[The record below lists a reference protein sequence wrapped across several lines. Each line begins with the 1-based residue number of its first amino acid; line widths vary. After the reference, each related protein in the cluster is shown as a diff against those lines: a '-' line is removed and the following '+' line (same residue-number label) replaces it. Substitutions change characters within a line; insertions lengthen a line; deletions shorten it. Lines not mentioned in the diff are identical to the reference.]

1 MKKRILPILL
11 VLVMLLSLLPA
22 QVFAASYTFDPNA
35 TIFTQNFTD
44 DKPNNLGDYFTVT
57 STPLSTADK
66 TTTWNTGNNG
76 TSVNVFNQN
85 GNLKYD
91 GTHAVLTFTFKKNC
105 TFWFKFLFSIRS
117 AAPNSYAELLL
128 NGQSLA
134 KGTSDNALTSPF
146 SVDVKTGDVFK
157 IDFYSED
164 DFGTPCQMTVK
175 NIRCTDLA
183 AQDVTVSFDGNQA
196 NTKGTVSGTM
206 AAQTVPAGTATALNK
221 NAFTN
226 VYSRKFSGKE
236 YGGDV
241 KFLGWNTAVDGSGD
255 SYADGADIT
264 VSADT
269 TLYAQ
274 WAGHKLTAHFDANYP
289 DAPEINDTTSE
300 VSAKYS
306 IPTAPTRTQD
316 GVSYSFRG
324 WWTLPKGGETITEK
338 DDVSGKYVVP
348 TTARVT
354 QEMVNNG
361 PVTFYAQWSKRL
373 NVTLDGN
380 GYGGNLG
387 GVNTWWTAT
396 MDTQL
401 KSVTDNLLRF
411 GGNSFPA
418 GKDFGGWYIK
428 NSNGTLGDKVYPLDE
443 PYDYTE
449 KIPGDSV
456 TFIINWVDK
465 AVQDVIV
472 TFDANGG
479 EGTMDAQTLTGG
491 KGTLTPNAFR
501 KAGFRFAGWALLPAG
516 EKVYNDGAAVELTA
530 DTTLYALW
538 EAVQSNLPVHFDGN
552 GYQASIPDADI
563 DENGHT
569 VLPTLDEAKFP
580 SLQKYY
586 DWYILLADGTLGD
599 RVTASYDLSAYRNS
613 GVTLKAQWYRLSY
626 IIRYHARTVDSGVTG
641 SMEDQRAPFNQ
652 KIRLSRCTL
661 MREGYTFAGWSTSS
675 NIYGKAAYAD
685 GAELLREWDDGDW
698 DWGDEGSEDGEHFDL
713 YACWTKNM
721 SEEEKAA
728 REKLDAAKTLLEKN
742 YQPKYGTDKNLL
754 DMARARLT
762 AGGIEGVTVAMKAAV
777 STKDM
782 FTEAC
787 AGIDADGTLH
797 YKWNDNGTTSSTTLY
812 CRPTLT
818 LACGAYTDEAED
830 VTVVLGLDED
840 KALDALRT
848 QGRRISIPQE
858 LNDDTTLTSVPQY
871 MVKEGV
877 DESKVDYNSSDDL
890 HTWATVTWQSSD
902 ASVIGI
908 SDRPSK
914 LYGPYA
920 VNVSRPK
927 TDTSVTL
934 TATLTYSGR
943 DDLYVSF
950 TYPVKVKG
958 SQKAIDYQE
967 GLELWLAGGTQ
978 DPYGALYVPA
988 TGAKIDV
995 NNVTT
1000 DIHFPTTTDMRKVFA
1015 DNYGADFDGKY
1026 TPILITSSNESVVE
1040 SLEANAA
1047 RAWVYR
1053 PLPGQ
1058 KDAKVTLTVKIL
1070 SRPSGSGK
1078 DYANMQVLARKD
1090 IQITVPAI
1098 TQTEIDTAAAFMK
1111 KVCAE
1116 DVYWEGIRKA
1126 NTARNKVTGDLWPF
1140 MEIVPDGDGY
1150 KFLRTAAESQWL
1162 GVKVDDIDGWYN
1174 SEQYRCFRSSVP
1186 SVVAHEKLS
1195 VTKPEY
1201 NTYVKIDSVLTY
1213 VEYGKYYEKF
1223 GSDPAYAQFKQFYK
1237 QPVSTVVTVIGT
1249 TGIEDPSVQDI
1260 TVTVNVTGSPFAP
1273 AFADLTAATYTCKS
1287 NAYRTAWNALES
1299 ALTSNSYTCTGSG
1312 SYVTGV
1318 TDPAGCRLYAGDP
1331 AHGEWSGWM
1340 YTVNGK
1346 MPMLDATTYAALDQY
1361 LLQANDRIDFYYVNC
1376 PTESGDHDWT
1386 ENTAKRQEPT
1396 CTADGSAFYTCP
1408 TCGGTKTET
1417 LSATG
1422 HQYGEPAWT
1431 WSGYESA
1438 SATFTCAHD
1447 ASHTETVTAVITS
1460 AVTKEP
1466 TCAEDGL
1473 RTYTASVTFGE
1484 KGYTDTKTEAI
1495 KATGEHVWDDGV
1507 VTTEPTCTGKG
1518 VKTYTCVKCSATKT
1532 EELEALGHDYETKRT
1547 EPTCE
1552 ADGKEEEVCSR
1563 CKDVKSSK
1571 VLPATGHSY
1580 RWNPRTGRYVCENC
1594 GKILIRDGD
1603 VKPAIPAKPGKSDQA
1618 GKSFP
1623 FVDVSKND
1631 RYYDAVDYLYSKGI
1645 MNGTSS
1651 TKFSPN
1657 AELTRAM
1664 VVTILYRAQGEPA
1677 VHTSG
1682 SFKDVAAGRYY
1693 TEAVE
1698 WAAANNIVKGFTD
1711 GTFKPDKSVTREQLA
1726 AFLSRFA
1733 EYNGVELTEAD
1744 GQLSADAAVSAW
1756 ARKNVEW
1763 AAAEGILTSEQARN
1777 AVQNATRAEVAMA
1790 IYTYLTKD
1798 AK

>member
-1 MKKRILPILL
+1 MKKRILPIVL

-35 TIFTQNFTD
+35 TIFTQNYTTETPR
-44 DKPNNLGDYFTVT
+44 PNNLGDYFTVT
-57 STPLSTADK
+57 TTPLSTANK
-66 TTTWNTGNNG
+66 TAAWNTGNNG
-76 TSVNVFNQN
+76 TSVAVFNKN
-85 GNLKYD
+85 GSKLYED
-91 GTHAVLTFTFKKNC
+91 THAILTFTFKKNC
-105 TFWFKFLFSIRS
+105 NFWFKHLFSISNRS
-117 AAPNSYAELLL
+117 PYSYAELRL
-128 NGQSLA
+128 NGNAIA
-134 KGTSDNALTSPF
+134 KGTSSNKLASPYN
-146 SVDVKTGDVFK
+146 VDVKAGDIFE
-157 IDFYSED
+157 IDFYSEE
-164 DFGTPCQMTVK
+164 DFMTPCAMTLK
-175 NIRCTDLA
+175 NIRCTDPVSS
-183 AQDVTVSFDGNQA
+183 DVT
-196 NTKGTVSGTM
+196 
-206 AAQTVPAGTATALNK
+206 
-221 NAFTN
+221 
-226 VYSRKFSGKE
+226 
-236 YGGDV
+236 
-241 KFLGWNTAVDGSGD
+241 
-255 SYADGADIT
+255 
-264 VSADT
+264 
-269 TLYAQ
+269 
-274 WAGHKLTAHFDANYP
+274 
-289 DAPEINDTTSE
+289 
-300 VSAKYS
+300 
-306 IPTAPTRTQD
+306 
-316 GVSYSFRG
+316 
-324 WWTLPKGGETITEK
+324 
-338 DDVSGKYVVP
+338 
-348 TTARVT
+348 
-354 QEMVNNG
+354 
-361 PVTFYAQWSKRL
+361 
-373 NVTLDGN
+373 
-380 GYGGNLG
+380 
-387 GVNTWWTAT
+387 
-396 MDTQL
+396 
-401 KSVTDNLLRF
+401 
-411 GGNSFPA
+411 
-418 GKDFGGWYIK
+418 
-428 NSNGTLGDKVYPLDE
+428 
-443 PYDYTE
+443 
-449 KIPGDSV
+449 
-456 TFIINWVDK
+456 
-465 AVQDVIV
+465 V

-491 KGTLTPNAFR
+491 KGTLTPNAFT

-538 EAVQSNLPVHFDGN
+538 EAEQSNLPVHFDGN
-552 GYQASIPDADI
+552 GYQEAILDADI
-563 DENGHT
+563 DENGHA
-569 VLPTLDEAKFP
+569 VLPALNSAKFP
-580 SLQKYY
+580 SGKRYY
-586 DWYILLADGTLGD
+586 DWYIVLADGSLGD
-599 RVTASYDLSAYRNS
+599 RVTASYDLSAYRDS
-613 GVTLKAQWYRLSY
+613 GVTLKAQWYSLSY
-626 IIRYHARTVDSGVTG
+626 VIRYNANGADVTG
-641 SMEDQRAPFNQ
+641 SMEDQRAPFDET
-652 KIRLSRCTL
+652 IHLSACTL
-661 MREGYTFAGWSTSS
+661 SREGYTFAGWSTSAS
-675 NIYGKAAYAD
+675 GKAVYAD

-698 DWGDEGSEDGEHFDL
+698 DWGDEGSEDGEFFDL
-713 YACWTKNM
+713 YACWSKNM
-721 SEEEKAA
+721 SDEEKAA

-754 DMARARLT
+754 DMAQARLT
-762 AGGIEGVTVAMKAAV
+762 AGSIEGVTVAMKAAV

-782 FTEAC
+782 FTDAH

-818 LACGAYTDEAED
+818 LACGAYNDEAED
-830 VTVVLGLDED
+830 VTVALGLDEG
-840 KALDALRT
+840 KALEALRT
-848 QGRRISIPQE
+848 QGNRISIPQE
-858 LNDDTTLTSVPQY
+858 LNDDTTLTSVPHY

-877 DESKVDYNSSDDL
+877 DESSVDYNSSDDL
-890 HTWATVTWQSSD
+890 HLWAEVTWQSSN

-908 SDRPSK
+908 SNNNSK
-914 LYGPYA
+914 YFAPYT
-920 VNVSRPK
+920 VKVSRPK

-934 TATLTYSGR
+934 TAKLTYGDR
-943 DDLYVSF
+943 DDLTVYF
-950 TYPVKVKG
+950 TYTVTVKG
-958 SQKAIDYQE
+958 TQKAIDYQE

-988 TGAKIDV
+988 TGEKIDV

-1000 DIHFPTTTDMRKVFA
+1000 DIHFPTTSDMRKVFA

-1058 KDAKVTLTVKIL
+1058 EDAKVTLTVKIL

-1078 DYANMQVLARKD
+1078 DYDNMQVLASKE
-1090 IQITVPAI
+1090 IQITVPAMS
-1098 TQTEIDTAAAFMK
+1098 QTEIDAAAAFMK
-1111 KVCAE
+1111 KVCTE

-1126 NTARNKVTGDLWPF
+1126 NTARDNVTGDLWSF

-1150 KFLRTAAESQWL
+1150 KFLRASAESQWL

-1195 VTKPEY
+1195 VTKPQY
-1201 NTYVKIDSVLTY
+1201 NTHVKIDSVLTY

-1223 GSDPAYAQFKQFYK
+1223 SSDPAYAQFKQFYK

-1249 TGIEDPSVQDI
+1249 TGIEDPSVEDI
-1260 TVTVNVTGSPFAP
+1260 TITVNVTGSTFAP

-1287 NAYRTAWNALES
+1287 NAYQTAWDALES
-1299 ALTSNSYTCTGSG
+1299 VLTSNSYTYTGSG
-1312 SYVTGV
+1312 NYVTGV

-1346 MPMLDATTYAALDQY
+1346 MPMLDATTYATLDKY
-1361 LLQANDRIDFYYVNC
+1361 LLQANDRINFYYVNC

-1396 CTADGSAFYTCP
+1396 CTADGSAFYSCS
-1408 TCGGTKTET
+1408 TCGGTKTEK
-1417 LSATG
+1417 LPATG

-1431 WSGYESA
+1431 WIGYESA
-1438 SATFTCAHD
+1438 SATFTCAND
-1447 ASHTETVTAVITS
+1447 ASHEETVAAAVTS

-1466 TCAEDGL
+1466 TCTEDGL

-1484 KGYTDTKTEAI
+1484 KNYTDTKTEGI
-1495 KATGEHVWDDGV
+1495 KATGEHVWDNGV
-1507 VTTEPTCTGKG
+1507 VTTEPTCTAKG
-1518 VKTYTCVKCSATKT
+1518 VKTYTCTKCSATKT
-1532 EELEALGHDYETKRT
+1532 EELNALGHNYETKRT

-1552 ADGKEEEVCSR
+1552 KDGKEEEVCSR
-1563 CKDVKSSK
+1563 CGDVRFSR

-1580 RWNPRTGRYVCENC
+1580 RWDPRTRRTVCENC
-1594 GKILIRDGD
+1594 GKILDEGGNTRPI
-1603 VKPAIPAKPGKSDQA
+1603 IPANPGKTD
-1618 GKSFP
+1618 KNFP
-1623 FVDVSKND
+1623 FTDVSKND
-1631 RYYDAVDYLYSKGI
+1631 GCYDAVDYLYSKGI

-1657 AELTRAM
+1657 GELTRAM

-1682 SFKDVAAGRYY
+1682 SFKDVAAGCYY

-1733 EYNGVELTEAD
+1733 QYNDAKIIEAD
-1744 GQLSADAAVSAW
+1744 GQLSTDAVVSGW

-1763 AAAEGILTSEQARN
+1763 AVAESILTSVQARN

-1790 IYTYLTKD
+1790 IYTYLTKI

>member
-35 TIFTQNFTD
+35 TIFTQNYTTETPR
-44 DKPNNLGDYFTVT
+44 PNNLGDYFTVT

-76 TSVNVFNQN
+76 TSVAVFN
-85 GNLKYD
+85 KD
-91 GTHAVLTFTFKKNC
+91 GSKLYGDTHAILTFTFKKNC
-105 TFWFKFLFSIRS
+105 NFWFKHLFSIGNRS
-117 AAPNSYAELLL
+117 PYSYAELRL
-128 NGQSLA
+128 NGTAIA
-134 KGTSDNALTSPF
+134 KGTSSDKLASPYN
-146 SVDVKTGDVFK
+146 VDVKAGDIFE
-157 IDFYSED
+157 IDFYSEE
-164 DFGTPCQMTVK
+164 DFMTPCAMTLK
-175 NIRCTDLA
+175 NIRCTDPVSS
-183 AQDVTVSFDGNQA
+183 DVT
-196 NTKGTVSGTM
+196 
-206 AAQTVPAGTATALNK
+206 
-221 NAFTN
+221 
-226 VYSRKFSGKE
+226 
-236 YGGDV
+236 
-241 KFLGWNTAVDGSGD
+241 
-255 SYADGADIT
+255 
-264 VSADT
+264 
-269 TLYAQ
+269 
-274 WAGHKLTAHFDANYP
+274 
-289 DAPEINDTTSE
+289 
-300 VSAKYS
+300 
-306 IPTAPTRTQD
+306 
-316 GVSYSFRG
+316 
-324 WWTLPKGGETITEK
+324 
-338 DDVSGKYVVP
+338 
-348 TTARVT
+348 
-354 QEMVNNG
+354 
-361 PVTFYAQWSKRL
+361 
-373 NVTLDGN
+373 
-380 GYGGNLG
+380 
-387 GVNTWWTAT
+387 
-396 MDTQL
+396 
-401 KSVTDNLLRF
+401 
-411 GGNSFPA
+411 
-418 GKDFGGWYIK
+418 
-428 NSNGTLGDKVYPLDE
+428 
-443 PYDYTE
+443 
-449 KIPGDSV
+449 
-456 TFIINWVDK
+456 
-465 AVQDVIV
+465 V

-491 KGTLTPNAFR
+491 KGTLTPNAFT

-538 EAVQSNLPVHFDGN
+538 EAEQSNLPVHFDGN
-552 GYQASIPDADI
+552 GYQEAILDADI
-563 DENGHT
+563 DENGHA
-569 VLPTLDEAKFP
+569 VLPALNSAKFP
-580 SLQKYY
+580 SGKRYY
-586 DWYILLADGTLGD
+586 DWYIVLADGSLGD
-599 RVTASYDLSAYRNS
+599 RVTASYDLSAYRDS
-613 GVTLKAQWYRLSY
+613 GVTLKAQWYSLSY
-626 IIRYHARTVDSGVTG
+626 VIRYNANGADVTG
-641 SMEDQRAPFNQ
+641 SMEDQRAPFDET
-652 KIRLSRCTL
+652 IHLSACTL
-661 MREGYTFAGWSTSS
+661 SREGYTFAGWSTSAS
-675 NIYGKAAYAD
+675 GKAVYAD

-698 DWGDEGSEDGEHFDL
+698 DWGDEGSEDGEFFDL
-713 YACWTKNM
+713 YACWSKNM
-721 SEEEKAA
+721 SDEEKAA

-754 DMARARLT
+754 DMAQARLT
-762 AGGIEGVTVAMKAAV
+762 AGSIEGVTVAMKAAV

-782 FTEAC
+782 FTDAH

-818 LACGAYTDEAED
+818 LTCGAYNDEAED
-830 VTVVLGLDED
+830 VTVALGLDEG
-840 KALDALRT
+840 KAIEALRT
-848 QGRRISIPQE
+848 QGNRISIPQE
-858 LNDDTTLTSVPQY
+858 LNDSTTLASVPHY

-877 DESKVDYNSSDDL
+877 DENDVDYNSSNDL
-890 HTWATVTWQSSD
+890 HLWAEVTWQSSNP
-902 ASVIGI
+902 SVIGI
-908 SDRPSK
+908 GSNTTK
-914 LYGPYA
+914 LYAPYT
-920 VNVSRPK
+920 VKVSRPK

-934 TATLTYSGR
+934 TAALTYSGR
-943 DDLYVSF
+943 DDLKVYF
-950 TYPVKVKG
+950 TYTVTVKG
-958 SQKAIDYQE
+958 TQKAIEYQE
-967 GLELWLAGGTQ
+967 GLELWLSGGTQ

-1000 DIHFPTTTDMRKVFA
+1000 DIHFPTTSDMRSVFA

-1058 KDAKVTLTVKIL
+1058 EDAKVTLTVKIL

-1078 DYANMQVLARKD
+1078 DYDNMQVLASKE
-1090 IQITVPAI
+1090 IQITVPAMS
-1098 TQTEIDTAAAFMK
+1098 QTEIDAAAAFMK
-1111 KVCAE
+1111 KVCTE

-1126 NTARNKVTGDLWPF
+1126 NTARDNVTGDLWSF

-1150 KFLRTAAESQWL
+1150 KFLRTSAESQWL
-1162 GVKVDDIDGWYN
+1162 GVKADDIDGWYN

-1195 VTKPEY
+1195 VTKPQY
-1201 NTYVKIDSVLTY
+1201 NTHVKIDSVLTY

-1223 GSDPAYAQFKQFYK
+1223 SSDPAYAQFKQFYK

-1249 TGIEDPSVQDI
+1249 TGIEDPSVEDI
-1260 TVTVNVTGSPFAP
+1260 TITVNVTGSTFAP

-1287 NAYRTAWNALES
+1287 NAYQTAWDALES
-1299 ALTSNSYTCTGSG
+1299 VLTSNSYTYTGSG
-1312 SYVTGV
+1312 NYVTGV

-1346 MPMLDATTYAALDQY
+1346 MPMLDATTYATLDKY

-1396 CTADGSAFYTCP
+1396 CTADGSAFYSCS
-1408 TCGGTKTET
+1408 TCGGTKTEN
-1417 LSATG
+1417 LPATG

-1431 WSGYESA
+1431 WIGYESA
-1438 SATFTCAHD
+1438 SATFICAND
-1447 ASHTETVTAVITS
+1447 ASHEETVAAAVTS

-1466 TCAEDGL
+1466 TCTEDGL

-1484 KGYTDTKTEAI
+1484 KNYTDTKTEGI
-1495 KATGEHVWDDGV
+1495 KATGEHVWDNGV
-1507 VTTEPTCTGKG
+1507 VTTEPTCTAKG
-1518 VKTYTCVKCSATKT
+1518 VKTYTCTKCSATKT
-1532 EELEALGHDYETKRT
+1532 EELNALGHNYETKRT

-1552 ADGKEEEVCSR
+1552 KDGKEEEVCSR
-1563 CKDVKSSK
+1563 CGDVRFSR

-1580 RWNPRTGRYVCENC
+1580 RWDPRTRRTVCENC
-1594 GKILIRDGD
+1594 GKILDEGGNTRPI
-1603 VKPAIPAKPGKSDQA
+1603 IPANPGKTD
-1618 GKSFP
+1618 KNFP
-1623 FVDVSKND
+1623 FTDVSKND
-1631 RYYDAVDYLYSKGI
+1631 GCYDAVDYLYSKGI

-1657 AELTRAM
+1657 GELTRAM

-1682 SFKDVAAGRYY
+1682 SFKDVAAGCYY

-1733 EYNGVELTEAD
+1733 QYNDAKIIEAD
-1744 GQLSADAAVSAW
+1744 GQLSTDAVVSGW

-1763 AAAEGILTSEQARN
+1763 AVAEGILTSVQARN

-1790 IYTYLTKD
+1790 IYTYLTKI

>member
-1 MKKRILPILL
+1 MKKRILPIVL

-35 TIFTQNFTD
+35 TIFTQNYTTETPR
-44 DKPNNLGDYFTVT
+44 PNNLGDYFTVT
-57 STPLSTADK
+57 TTPLSTANK
-66 TTTWNTGNNG
+66 TAAWNTGNNG
-76 TSVNVFNQN
+76 TSVAVFNKN
-85 GNLKYD
+85 GSKLYED
-91 GTHAVLTFTFKKNC
+91 THAILTFTFKKNC
-105 TFWFKFLFSIRS
+105 NFWFKHLFSISNRS
-117 AAPNSYAELLL
+117 PYSYAELRL
-128 NGQSLA
+128 NGNAIA
-134 KGTSDNALTSPF
+134 KGTSSNKLASPYN
-146 SVDVKTGDVFK
+146 VDVKAGDIFE
-157 IDFYSED
+157 IDFYSEE
-164 DFGTPCQMTVK
+164 DFMTPCAMTLK
-175 NIRCTDLA
+175 NIRCTDPVSS
-183 AQDVTVSFDGNQA
+183 DVT
-196 NTKGTVSGTM
+196 
-206 AAQTVPAGTATALNK
+206 
-221 NAFTN
+221 
-226 VYSRKFSGKE
+226 
-236 YGGDV
+236 
-241 KFLGWNTAVDGSGD
+241 
-255 SYADGADIT
+255 
-264 VSADT
+264 
-269 TLYAQ
+269 
-274 WAGHKLTAHFDANYP
+274 
-289 DAPEINDTTSE
+289 
-300 VSAKYS
+300 
-306 IPTAPTRTQD
+306 
-316 GVSYSFRG
+316 
-324 WWTLPKGGETITEK
+324 
-338 DDVSGKYVVP
+338 
-348 TTARVT
+348 
-354 QEMVNNG
+354 
-361 PVTFYAQWSKRL
+361 
-373 NVTLDGN
+373 
-380 GYGGNLG
+380 
-387 GVNTWWTAT
+387 
-396 MDTQL
+396 
-401 KSVTDNLLRF
+401 
-411 GGNSFPA
+411 
-418 GKDFGGWYIK
+418 
-428 NSNGTLGDKVYPLDE
+428 
-443 PYDYTE
+443 
-449 KIPGDSV
+449 
-456 TFIINWVDK
+456 
-465 AVQDVIV
+465 V

-491 KGTLTPNAFR
+491 KGTLTPNAFT

-538 EAVQSNLPVHFDGN
+538 EAEQSNLPVHFDGN
-552 GYQASIPDADI
+552 GYQEAILDADI
-563 DENGHT
+563 DENGHA
-569 VLPTLDEAKFP
+569 VLPALNSAKFP
-580 SLQKYY
+580 SGKRYY
-586 DWYILLADGTLGD
+586 DWYIVLADGSLGD
-599 RVTASYDLSAYRNS
+599 RVTASYDLSAYRDS
-613 GVTLKAQWYRLSY
+613 GVTLKAQWYSLSY
-626 IIRYHARTVDSGVTG
+626 VIRYNANGADVTG
-641 SMEDQRAPFNQ
+641 SMEDQRAPFDET
-652 KIRLSRCTL
+652 IHLSACTL
-661 MREGYTFAGWSTSS
+661 SREGYTFAGWSTSAS
-675 NIYGKAAYAD
+675 GKAVYAD

-698 DWGDEGSEDGEHFDL
+698 DWGDEGSEDGEFFDL
-713 YACWTKNM
+713 YACWSKNM
-721 SEEEKAA
+721 SDEEKAA

-754 DMARARLT
+754 DMAQARLT
-762 AGGIEGVTVAMKAAV
+762 AGSIEGVTVAMKAPV

-782 FTEAC
+782 FTDAH

-818 LACGAYTDEAED
+818 LACGAYNDEAED
-830 VTVVLGLDED
+830 VTVALGLDEG
-840 KALDALRT
+840 KALEALRT
-848 QGRRISIPQE
+848 QGNRISIPQE
-858 LNDDTTLTSVPQY
+858 LNDDTTLTSVPHY

-877 DESKVDYNSSDDL
+877 DESSVDYNSSDDL
-890 HTWATVTWQSSD
+890 HLWAEVTWQSSN

-908 SDRPSK
+908 SNNNSK
-914 LYGPYA
+914 YFAPYT
-920 VNVSRPK
+920 VKVSRPK

-934 TATLTYSGR
+934 TAALTYSGR
-943 DDLYVSF
+943 DDLTVYF
-950 TYPVKVKG
+950 TYTVTVKG
-958 SQKAIDYQE
+958 TQKAIDYQE

-988 TGAKIDV
+988 TGEKIDV

-1000 DIHFPTTTDMRKVFA
+1000 DIHFPTTSDMRKVFA

-1026 TPILITSSNESVVE
+1026 TPILITSSDESVVE

-1058 KDAKVTLTVKIL
+1058 EDAKVTLTVKIL

-1090 IQITVPAI
+1090 IQITVPAM
-1098 TQTEIDTAAAFMK
+1098 TQTEIDAAAAFMK
-1111 KVCAE
+1111 KVCTE

-1126 NTARNKVTGDLWPF
+1126 NTARDNVTGDLWSF

-1150 KFLRTAAESQWL
+1150 KFLRASAESQWL

-1195 VTKPEY
+1195 VTKPQY
-1201 NTYVKIDSVLTY
+1201 NTHVKIDSVLTY

-1223 GSDPAYAQFKQFYK
+1223 SSDPAYAQFKQFYK

-1249 TGIEDPSVQDI
+1249 TGIEDPSVEDI
-1260 TVTVNVTGSPFAP
+1260 TITVNVTGSTFAP

-1287 NAYRTAWNALES
+1287 NAYQTAWDALES
-1299 ALTSNSYTCTGSG
+1299 VLTSNSYTYTGSG
-1312 SYVTGV
+1312 NYVTGV

-1346 MPMLDATTYAALDQY
+1346 MPMLDATTYATLDKY
-1361 LLQANDRIDFYYVNC
+1361 LLQANDRINFYYVNC

-1396 CTADGSAFYTCP
+1396 CTADGSAFYSCS
-1408 TCGGTKTET
+1408 TCGGTKTEK
-1417 LSATG
+1417 LPATG

-1431 WSGYESA
+1431 WIGYESA
-1438 SATFTCAHD
+1438 SATFTCAND
-1447 ASHTETVTAVITS
+1447 ASHEETVAAAVTS

-1466 TCAEDGL
+1466 TCTEDGL

-1484 KGYTDTKTEAI
+1484 KNYTDTKTEGI
-1495 KATGEHVWDDGV
+1495 KATGEHVWDNGV
-1507 VTTEPTCTGKG
+1507 VTTEPTCTAKG
-1518 VKTYTCVKCSATKT
+1518 VKTYTCTKCSATKT
-1532 EELEALGHDYETKRT
+1532 EELNALGHNYETKRT

-1552 ADGKEEEVCSR
+1552 KDGKEEEVCSR
-1563 CKDVKSSK
+1563 CGDVRFSR

-1580 RWNPRTGRYVCENC
+1580 RWDPRTRRTVCENC
-1594 GKILIRDGD
+1594 GKILDEGGNTRPI
-1603 VKPAIPAKPGKSDQA
+1603 IPANPGKTD
-1618 GKSFP
+1618 KNFP
-1623 FVDVSKND
+1623 FTDVSKND
-1631 RYYDAVDYLYSKGI
+1631 GCYDAVDYLYSKGI

-1657 AELTRAM
+1657 GELTRAM

-1682 SFKDVAAGRYY
+1682 SFKDVAAGCYY

-1733 EYNGVELTEAD
+1733 QYNDAKIIEAD
-1744 GQLSADAAVSAW
+1744 GQLSTDAVVSGW

-1763 AAAEGILTSEQARN
+1763 AVAEGILTSVQARN

-1790 IYTYLTKD
+1790 IYTYLTKI

>member
-35 TIFTQNFTD
+35 TIFTQNYTTETPR
-44 DKPNNLGDYFTVT
+44 PNNLGDYFTVT
-57 STPLSTADK
+57 TTPLSTANK
-66 TTTWNTGNNG
+66 TAAWNTGNNG
-76 TSVNVFNQN
+76 TSVAVFNNN
-85 GNLKYD
+85 GSKLYED
-91 GTHAVLTFTFKKNC
+91 THAILTFTFKKNC
-105 TFWFKFLFSIRS
+105 NFWFKHLFSISNRS
-117 AAPNSYAELLL
+117 PYSYAELRL
-128 NGQSLA
+128 NGNAIA
-134 KGTSDNALTSPF
+134 KGTSSNKLASPYN
-146 SVDVKTGDVFK
+146 VDVKAGDIFE
-157 IDFYSED
+157 IDFYSEE
-164 DFGTPCQMTVK
+164 DFMTPCAMTLK
-175 NIRCTDLA
+175 NIRCTDPVSS
-183 AQDVTVSFDGNQA
+183 DVT
-196 NTKGTVSGTM
+196 
-206 AAQTVPAGTATALNK
+206 
-221 NAFTN
+221 
-226 VYSRKFSGKE
+226 
-236 YGGDV
+236 
-241 KFLGWNTAVDGSGD
+241 
-255 SYADGADIT
+255 
-264 VSADT
+264 
-269 TLYAQ
+269 
-274 WAGHKLTAHFDANYP
+274 
-289 DAPEINDTTSE
+289 
-300 VSAKYS
+300 
-306 IPTAPTRTQD
+306 
-316 GVSYSFRG
+316 
-324 WWTLPKGGETITEK
+324 
-338 DDVSGKYVVP
+338 
-348 TTARVT
+348 
-354 QEMVNNG
+354 
-361 PVTFYAQWSKRL
+361 
-373 NVTLDGN
+373 
-380 GYGGNLG
+380 
-387 GVNTWWTAT
+387 
-396 MDTQL
+396 
-401 KSVTDNLLRF
+401 
-411 GGNSFPA
+411 
-418 GKDFGGWYIK
+418 
-428 NSNGTLGDKVYPLDE
+428 
-443 PYDYTE
+443 
-449 KIPGDSV
+449 
-456 TFIINWVDK
+456 
-465 AVQDVIV
+465 V

-491 KGTLTPNAFR
+491 KGTLTPNAFT

-538 EAVQSNLPVHFDGN
+538 EAEQSNLPVHFDGN
-552 GYQASIPDADI
+552 GYQEAILDADI
-563 DENGHT
+563 DENGHA
-569 VLPTLDEAKFP
+569 VLPALNSAKFP
-580 SLQKYY
+580 SGKRYY
-586 DWYILLADGTLGD
+586 DWYIVLADGSLGD
-599 RVTASYDLSAYRNS
+599 RVTASYDLSAYCDS
-613 GVTLKAQWYRLSY
+613 GVTLKAQWYSLSY
-626 IIRYHARTVDSGVTG
+626 VIRYNANGADVTG
-641 SMEDQRAPFNQ
+641 SMEDQRAPFDET
-652 KIRLSRCTL
+652 IHLSACTL
-661 MREGYTFAGWSTSS
+661 SREGYTFAGWSTSAS
-675 NIYGKAAYAD
+675 GKAVYAD

-698 DWGDEGSEDGEHFDL
+698 DWGDEGSEDGEFFDL
-713 YACWTKNM
+713 YACWSKNM
-721 SEEEKAA
+721 SDEEKAA

-754 DMARARLT
+754 DMAQARLT
-762 AGGIEGVTVAMKAAV
+762 AGSIEGVTVAMKAAV

-782 FTEAC
+782 FTDAH

-818 LACGAYTDEAED
+818 LACGAYNDEAED
-830 VTVVLGLDED
+830 VTVALGLDEG
-840 KALDALRT
+840 KALEALRT
-848 QGRRISIPQE
+848 QGNRISIPQE
-858 LNDDTTLTSVPQY
+858 LNDDTTLTSVPHY

-877 DESKVDYNSSDDL
+877 DENDVDYNSSNDL
-890 HTWATVTWQSSD
+890 HLWAEVTWQSSNT
-902 ASVIGI
+902 SVIGI
-908 SDRPSK
+908 GSNTTK
-914 LYGPYA
+914 LYAPYT
-920 VNVSRPK
+920 VKVSRPK

-934 TATLTYSGR
+934 TAALTYSGR
-943 DDLYVSF
+943 DDLKVYF
-950 TYPVKVKG
+950 TYTVTVKG
-958 SQKAIDYQE
+958 TQKAIEYQE
-967 GLELWLAGGTQ
+967 GLELWLSGGTQ

-1000 DIHFPTTTDMRKVFA
+1000 DIHFPTTSDMRSVFA

-1058 KDAKVTLTVKIL
+1058 EDAKVTLTVKIL

-1078 DYANMQVLARKD
+1078 DYANMQVLASKE
-1090 IQITVPAI
+1090 IQITVPAMS
-1098 TQTEIDTAAAFMK
+1098 QTEIDAAAAFMK
-1111 KVCAE
+1111 KVCTE

-1126 NTARNKVTGDLWPF
+1126 NTARDNVTGDLWSF

-1150 KFLRTAAESQWL
+1150 KFLRASAESQWL

-1195 VTKPEY
+1195 VTKPQY
-1201 NTYVKIDSVLTY
+1201 NTHVKIDSVLTY

-1223 GSDPAYAQFKQFYK
+1223 SSDPAYAQFKQFYK

-1249 TGIEDPSVQDI
+1249 TGIEDPSVEDI
-1260 TVTVNVTGSPFAP
+1260 TITVNVTGSTFAP

-1287 NAYRTAWNALES
+1287 NAYQTAWDALES
-1299 ALTSNSYTCTGSG
+1299 VLTSNSYTYTGSG
-1312 SYVTGV
+1312 NYVTGV

-1346 MPMLDATTYAALDQY
+1346 MPMLDATTYATLDKY

-1396 CTADGSAFYTCP
+1396 CTADGSAFYSCS
-1408 TCGGTKTET
+1408 TCGGTKTEK
-1417 LSATG
+1417 LPATG

-1431 WSGYESA
+1431 WIGYESA
-1438 SATFTCAHD
+1438 SATFTCAND
-1447 ASHTETVTAVITS
+1447 ASHEETVAAAVTS

-1466 TCAEDGL
+1466 TCTEDGL

-1484 KGYTDTKTEAI
+1484 KNYTDTKTEGI
-1495 KATGEHVWDDGV
+1495 KATGEHVWDNGV
-1507 VTTEPTCTGKG
+1507 VTTEPTCTAKG
-1518 VKTYTCVKCSATKT
+1518 VKTYTCTKCSATKT
-1532 EELEALGHDYETKRT
+1532 EELNALGHNYETKRT

-1552 ADGKEEEVCSR
+1552 KDGKEEEVCSR
-1563 CKDVKSSK
+1563 CGDVRFSR

-1580 RWNPRTGRYVCENC
+1580 RWDPRTRRTVCENC
-1594 GKILIRDGD
+1594 GKILDEGGNTRPI
-1603 VKPAIPAKPGKSDQA
+1603 IPANPGKTD
-1618 GKSFP
+1618 KNFP
-1623 FVDVSKND
+1623 FTDVSKND
-1631 RYYDAVDYLYSKGI
+1631 GCYDAVDYLYSKGI

-1657 AELTRAM
+1657 GELTRAM

-1682 SFKDVAAGRYY
+1682 SFKDVAAGCYY

-1733 EYNGVELTEAD
+1733 QYNDAKIIEAD
-1744 GQLSADAAVSAW
+1744 GQLSTDAVVSGW

-1763 AAAEGILTSEQARN
+1763 AVAEGILTSVQARN

-1790 IYTYLTKD
+1790 IYTYLTKI

>member
-1 MKKRILPILL
+1 MKKRILPIVL

-35 TIFTQNFTD
+35 TIFTQNYTTETPR
-44 DKPNNLGDYFTVT
+44 PNNLGDYFTVT

-76 TSVNVFNQN
+76 TSVAVFN
-85 GNLKYD
+85 KD
-91 GTHAVLTFTFKKNC
+91 GSKLYGDTHAILTFTFKKNC
-105 TFWFKFLFSIRS
+105 NFWFKHLFSIGNRS
-117 AAPNSYAELLL
+117 PYSYAELRL
-128 NGQSLA
+128 NGTAIA
-134 KGTSDNALTSPF
+134 KGTSSDKLASPYN
-146 SVDVKTGDVFK
+146 VDVKAGDIFE
-157 IDFYSED
+157 IDFYSEE
-164 DFGTPCQMTVK
+164 DFMTPCAMTLK
-175 NIRCTDLA
+175 NIRCTDPVSS
-183 AQDVTVSFDGNQA
+183 DVT
-196 NTKGTVSGTM
+196 
-206 AAQTVPAGTATALNK
+206 
-221 NAFTN
+221 
-226 VYSRKFSGKE
+226 
-236 YGGDV
+236 
-241 KFLGWNTAVDGSGD
+241 
-255 SYADGADIT
+255 
-264 VSADT
+264 
-269 TLYAQ
+269 
-274 WAGHKLTAHFDANYP
+274 
-289 DAPEINDTTSE
+289 
-300 VSAKYS
+300 
-306 IPTAPTRTQD
+306 
-316 GVSYSFRG
+316 
-324 WWTLPKGGETITEK
+324 
-338 DDVSGKYVVP
+338 
-348 TTARVT
+348 
-354 QEMVNNG
+354 
-361 PVTFYAQWSKRL
+361 
-373 NVTLDGN
+373 
-380 GYGGNLG
+380 
-387 GVNTWWTAT
+387 
-396 MDTQL
+396 
-401 KSVTDNLLRF
+401 
-411 GGNSFPA
+411 
-418 GKDFGGWYIK
+418 
-428 NSNGTLGDKVYPLDE
+428 
-443 PYDYTE
+443 
-449 KIPGDSV
+449 
-456 TFIINWVDK
+456 
-465 AVQDVIV
+465 V

-491 KGTLTPNAFR
+491 KGTLTPNAFT

-538 EAVQSNLPVHFDGN
+538 EAEQSNLPVHFDGN
-552 GYQASIPDADI
+552 GYQEAILDADI
-563 DENGHT
+563 DENGHA
-569 VLPTLDEAKFP
+569 VLPALNSAKFP
-580 SLQKYY
+580 SGKRYY
-586 DWYILLADGTLGD
+586 DWYIVLADGSLGD
-599 RVTASYDLSAYRNS
+599 RVTASYDLSAYRDS
-613 GVTLKAQWYRLSY
+613 GVTLKAQWYSLSY
-626 IIRYHARTVDSGVTG
+626 VIRYNANGADVTG
-641 SMEDQRAPFNQ
+641 SMEDQRAPFDET
-652 KIRLSRCTL
+652 IHLSACTL
-661 MREGYTFAGWSTSS
+661 SREGYTFAGWSTSAS
-675 NIYGKAAYAD
+675 GKAVYAD

-698 DWGDEGSEDGEHFDL
+698 DWGDEGSEDGEFFDL
-713 YACWTKNM
+713 YACWSKNM
-721 SEEEKAA
+721 SDEEKAA

-754 DMARARLT
+754 DMAQARLT
-762 AGGIEGVTVAMKAAV
+762 AGSIEGVTVAMKAAV

-782 FTEAC
+782 FTDAH

-818 LACGAYTDEAED
+818 LTCGAYNDEAED
-830 VTVVLGLDED
+830 VTVALGLDEG
-840 KALDALRT
+840 KAIEALRT
-848 QGRRISIPQE
+848 QGNRISIPQE
-858 LNDDTTLTSVPQY
+858 LNDSTTLASVPHY

-877 DESKVDYNSSDDL
+877 DENDVDYNSSNDL
-890 HTWATVTWQSSD
+890 HLWAEVTWQSSNP
-902 ASVIGI
+902 SVIGI
-908 SDRPSK
+908 GSNTTK
-914 LYGPYA
+914 LYAPYT
-920 VNVSRPK
+920 VKVSRPK

-934 TATLTYSGR
+934 TAALTYSGR
-943 DDLYVSF
+943 DDLKVYF
-950 TYPVKVKG
+950 TYTVTVKG
-958 SQKAIDYQE
+958 TQKAIEYQE
-967 GLELWLAGGTQ
+967 GLELWLSGGTQ

-1000 DIHFPTTTDMRKVFA
+1000 DIHFPTTSDMRSVFA

-1058 KDAKVTLTVKIL
+1058 EDAKVTLTVKIL

-1078 DYANMQVLARKD
+1078 DYDNMQVLASKE
-1090 IQITVPAI
+1090 IQITVPAMS
-1098 TQTEIDTAAAFMK
+1098 QTEIDAAAAFMK
-1111 KVCAE
+1111 KVCTE

-1126 NTARNKVTGDLWPF
+1126 NTARDNVTGDLWSF

-1150 KFLRTAAESQWL
+1150 KFLRASAESQWL

-1195 VTKPEY
+1195 VTKPQY
-1201 NTYVKIDSVLTY
+1201 NTHVKIDSVLTY

-1223 GSDPAYAQFKQFYK
+1223 SSDPAYAQFKQFYK

-1249 TGIEDPSVQDI
+1249 TGIEDPSVEDI
-1260 TVTVNVTGSPFAP
+1260 TITVNVTGSTFAP

-1287 NAYRTAWNALES
+1287 NAYQTAWDALES
-1299 ALTSNSYTCTGSG
+1299 VLTSNSYTYTGSG
-1312 SYVTGV
+1312 NYVTGV

-1346 MPMLDATTYAALDQY
+1346 MPMLDATTYATLDKY

-1396 CTADGSAFYTCP
+1396 CTADGSAFYSCS
-1408 TCGGTKTET
+1408 TCGGTKTEK
-1417 LSATG
+1417 LPATG

-1431 WSGYESA
+1431 WIGYESA
-1438 SATFTCAHD
+1438 SATFICAND
-1447 ASHTETVTAVITS
+1447 ASHEETVAAAVTS

-1466 TCAEDGL
+1466 TCTEDGL

-1484 KGYTDTKTEAI
+1484 KNYTDTKTEGI
-1495 KATGEHVWDDGV
+1495 KATGEHVWDNGV
-1507 VTTEPTCTGKG
+1507 VTTEPTCTAKG
-1518 VKTYTCVKCSATKT
+1518 VKTYTCTKCSATKT
-1532 EELEALGHDYETKRT
+1532 EELNALGHNYETKRT

-1552 ADGKEEEVCSR
+1552 KDGKEEEVCSR
-1563 CKDVKSSK
+1563 CGDVRFSR

-1580 RWNPRTGRYVCENC
+1580 RWDPRTRRTVCENC
-1594 GKILIRDGD
+1594 GKILDEGGNTRPI
-1603 VKPAIPAKPGKSDQA
+1603 IPANPGKTD
-1618 GKSFP
+1618 KNFP
-1623 FVDVSKND
+1623 FTDVSKND
-1631 RYYDAVDYLYSKGI
+1631 GCYDAVDYLYSKGI

-1657 AELTRAM
+1657 GELTRAM

-1682 SFKDVAAGRYY
+1682 SFKDVAAGCYY

-1733 EYNGVELTEAD
+1733 QYNDAKIIEAD
-1744 GQLSADAAVSAW
+1744 GQLSTDAVVSGW

-1763 AAAEGILTSEQARN
+1763 AVAEGILTSVQARN

-1790 IYTYLTKD
+1790 IYTYLTKI

>member
-1 MKKRILPILL
+1 MKKRILPIVL

-35 TIFTQNFTD
+35 TIFTQNYTTETPR
-44 DKPNNLGDYFTVT
+44 PNNLGDYFTVT
-57 STPLSTADK
+57 TTPLSTANK
-66 TTTWNTGNNG
+66 TAAWNTGNNG
-76 TSVNVFNQN
+76 TSVAVFNKN
-85 GNLKYD
+85 GNKLYED
-91 GTHAVLTFTFKKNC
+91 THAILTFTFKKNC
-105 TFWFKFLFSIRS
+105 NFWFKHLFSISNRS
-117 AAPNSYAELLL
+117 PYSYAELRL
-128 NGQSLA
+128 NGNAIA
-134 KGTSDNALTSPF
+134 KGTSSNKLASPYN
-146 SVDVKTGDVFK
+146 VDVKAGDIFE
-157 IDFYSED
+157 IDFYSEE
-164 DFGTPCQMTVK
+164 DFMTPCAMTLK
-175 NIRCTDLA
+175 NIRCTDPVSS
-183 AQDVTVSFDGNQA
+183 DVT
-196 NTKGTVSGTM
+196 
-206 AAQTVPAGTATALNK
+206 
-221 NAFTN
+221 
-226 VYSRKFSGKE
+226 
-236 YGGDV
+236 
-241 KFLGWNTAVDGSGD
+241 
-255 SYADGADIT
+255 
-264 VSADT
+264 
-269 TLYAQ
+269 
-274 WAGHKLTAHFDANYP
+274 
-289 DAPEINDTTSE
+289 
-300 VSAKYS
+300 
-306 IPTAPTRTQD
+306 
-316 GVSYSFRG
+316 
-324 WWTLPKGGETITEK
+324 
-338 DDVSGKYVVP
+338 
-348 TTARVT
+348 
-354 QEMVNNG
+354 
-361 PVTFYAQWSKRL
+361 
-373 NVTLDGN
+373 
-380 GYGGNLG
+380 
-387 GVNTWWTAT
+387 
-396 MDTQL
+396 
-401 KSVTDNLLRF
+401 
-411 GGNSFPA
+411 
-418 GKDFGGWYIK
+418 
-428 NSNGTLGDKVYPLDE
+428 
-443 PYDYTE
+443 
-449 KIPGDSV
+449 
-456 TFIINWVDK
+456 
-465 AVQDVIV
+465 V

-491 KGTLTPNAFR
+491 KGTLTPNAFT

-538 EAVQSNLPVHFDGN
+538 EAEQSNLPVHFDGN
-552 GYQASIPDADI
+552 GYQEAILDADI
-563 DENGHT
+563 DENGHA
-569 VLPTLDEAKFP
+569 VLPALNSAKFP
-580 SLQKYY
+580 SGKRYY
-586 DWYILLADGTLGD
+586 DWYIVLADGSLGD
-599 RVTASYDLSAYRNS
+599 RVTASYDLSAYRDS
-613 GVTLKAQWYRLSY
+613 GVTLKAQWYSLSY
-626 IIRYHARTVDSGVTG
+626 VIRYNANGADVTG
-641 SMEDQRAPFNQ
+641 SMEDQRAPFDET
-652 KIRLSRCTL
+652 IHLSACTL
-661 MREGYTFAGWSTSS
+661 SREGYTFAGWSTSAS
-675 NIYGKAAYAD
+675 GKAVYAD

-698 DWGDEGSEDGEHFDL
+698 DWGDEGSEDGEFFDL
-713 YACWTKNM
+713 YACWSKNM
-721 SEEEKAA
+721 SDEEKAA

-754 DMARARLT
+754 DMAQARLT
-762 AGGIEGVTVAMKAAV
+762 AGSIEGVTVAMKAAV

-782 FTEAC
+782 FTDAH

-818 LACGAYTDEAED
+818 LTCGAYNDEAED
-830 VTVVLGLDED
+830 VTVALGLDEG
-840 KALDALRT
+840 KAIEALRT
-848 QGRRISIPQE
+848 QGNRISIPQE
-858 LNDDTTLTSVPQY
+858 LNDDTTLTSVPHY

-877 DESKVDYNSSDDL
+877 DENDVDYNSSNDL
-890 HTWATVTWQSSD
+890 HLWAEVTWQSSNT
-902 ASVIGI
+902 SVIGI
-908 SDRPSK
+908 GSNTTK
-914 LYGPYA
+914 LYAPYT
-920 VNVSRPK
+920 VKVSRPK

-934 TATLTYSGR
+934 TAALTYSGR
-943 DDLYVSF
+943 DDLKVYF
-950 TYPVKVKG
+950 TYTVTVKG
-958 SQKAIDYQE
+958 TQKAIEYQE
-967 GLELWLAGGTQ
+967 GLELWLSGGTQ

-1000 DIHFPTTTDMRKVFA
+1000 DIHFPTTSDMRSVFA

-1058 KDAKVTLTVKIL
+1058 EDAKVTLTVKIL

-1078 DYANMQVLARKD
+1078 DYDNMQVLASKE
-1090 IQITVPAI
+1090 IQITVPAMS
-1098 TQTEIDTAAAFMK
+1098 QTEIDAAAAFMK
-1111 KVCAE
+1111 KVCTE

-1126 NTARNKVTGDLWPF
+1126 NTARDNVTGDLWSF

-1150 KFLRTAAESQWL
+1150 KFLRASAESQWL

-1195 VTKPEY
+1195 VTKPQY
-1201 NTYVKIDSVLTY
+1201 NTHVKIDSVLTY

-1223 GSDPAYAQFKQFYK
+1223 SSDPAYAQFKQFYK

-1249 TGIEDPSVQDI
+1249 TGIEDPSVEDI
-1260 TVTVNVTGSPFAP
+1260 TITVNVTGSTFAP

-1287 NAYRTAWNALES
+1287 NAYQTAWDALES
-1299 ALTSNSYTCTGSG
+1299 VLTSNSYTYTGSG
-1312 SYVTGV
+1312 NYVTGV

-1346 MPMLDATTYAALDQY
+1346 MPMLDATTYATLDKY

-1396 CTADGSAFYTCP
+1396 CTADGSAFYSCS
-1408 TCGGTKTET
+1408 TCGGTKTEN
-1417 LSATG
+1417 LPATG

-1431 WSGYESA
+1431 WIGYESA
-1438 SATFTCAHD
+1438 SATFICAND
-1447 ASHTETVTAVITS
+1447 ASHEETVAAAVTS

-1466 TCAEDGL
+1466 TCTEDGL

-1484 KGYTDTKTEAI
+1484 KNYTDTKTEGI
-1495 KATGEHVWDDGV
+1495 KATGEHVWDNGV
-1507 VTTEPTCTGKG
+1507 VTTEPTCTAKG
-1518 VKTYTCVKCSATKT
+1518 VKTYTCTKCSATKT
-1532 EELEALGHDYETKRT
+1532 EELNALGHNYETKRT

-1552 ADGKEEEVCSR
+1552 KDGKEEEVCSR
-1563 CKDVKSSK
+1563 CGDVRFSR

-1580 RWNPRTGRYVCENC
+1580 RWDPRTRRTVCENC
-1594 GKILIRDGD
+1594 GKILDEGGNTRPI
-1603 VKPAIPAKPGKSDQA
+1603 IPANPGKTD
-1618 GKSFP
+1618 KNFP
-1623 FVDVSKND
+1623 FTDVSKND
-1631 RYYDAVDYLYSKGI
+1631 GCYDAVDYLYSKGI

-1657 AELTRAM
+1657 GELTRAM

-1682 SFKDVAAGRYY
+1682 SFKDVAAGCYY

-1733 EYNGVELTEAD
+1733 QYNDAKIIEAD
-1744 GQLSADAAVSAW
+1744 GQLSTDAVVSGW

-1763 AAAEGILTSEQARN
+1763 AVAEGILTSVQARN

-1790 IYTYLTKD
+1790 IYTYLTKI

>member
-1 MKKRILPILL
+1 MKKRILPIVL

-35 TIFTQNFTD
+35 TIFTQNYTTETPR
-44 DKPNNLGDYFTVT
+44 PNNLGDYFTVT
-57 STPLSTADK
+57 TTPLSTANK
-66 TTTWNTGNNG
+66 TAAWNTGNNG
-76 TSVNVFNQN
+76 TSVAVFNNN
-85 GNLKYD
+85 GSKLYED
-91 GTHAVLTFTFKKNC
+91 THAILTFTFKKNC
-105 TFWFKFLFSIRS
+105 NFWFKHLFSIGNRS
-117 AAPNSYAELLL
+117 PYSYAELRL
-128 NGQSLA
+128 NGTAIA
-134 KGTSDNALTSPF
+134 KGTSSNKLASPYN
-146 SVDVKTGDVFK
+146 VDVKAGDIFE
-157 IDFYSED
+157 IDFYSEE
-164 DFGTPCQMTVK
+164 DFMTPCAMTLK
-175 NIRCTDLA
+175 NIRCTDPVSS
-183 AQDVTVSFDGNQA
+183 DVT
-196 NTKGTVSGTM
+196 
-206 AAQTVPAGTATALNK
+206 
-221 NAFTN
+221 
-226 VYSRKFSGKE
+226 
-236 YGGDV
+236 
-241 KFLGWNTAVDGSGD
+241 
-255 SYADGADIT
+255 
-264 VSADT
+264 
-269 TLYAQ
+269 
-274 WAGHKLTAHFDANYP
+274 
-289 DAPEINDTTSE
+289 
-300 VSAKYS
+300 
-306 IPTAPTRTQD
+306 
-316 GVSYSFRG
+316 
-324 WWTLPKGGETITEK
+324 
-338 DDVSGKYVVP
+338 
-348 TTARVT
+348 
-354 QEMVNNG
+354 
-361 PVTFYAQWSKRL
+361 
-373 NVTLDGN
+373 
-380 GYGGNLG
+380 
-387 GVNTWWTAT
+387 
-396 MDTQL
+396 
-401 KSVTDNLLRF
+401 
-411 GGNSFPA
+411 
-418 GKDFGGWYIK
+418 
-428 NSNGTLGDKVYPLDE
+428 
-443 PYDYTE
+443 
-449 KIPGDSV
+449 
-456 TFIINWVDK
+456 
-465 AVQDVIV
+465 V

-491 KGTLTPNAFR
+491 KGTLTPNAFT

-538 EAVQSNLPVHFDGN
+538 EAEQSNLPVHFDGN
-552 GYQASIPDADI
+552 GYQEAILDADI
-563 DENGHT
+563 DENGHA
-569 VLPTLDEAKFP
+569 VLPALNSAKFP
-580 SLQKYY
+580 SGKRYY
-586 DWYILLADGTLGD
+586 DWYIVLADGSLGD
-599 RVTASYDLSAYRNS
+599 RVTASYDLSAYRDS
-613 GVTLKAQWYRLSY
+613 GVTLKAQWYSLSY
-626 IIRYHARTVDSGVTG
+626 VIRYNANGADVTG
-641 SMEDQRAPFNQ
+641 SMEDQRAPFDET
-652 KIRLSRCTL
+652 IHLSACTL
-661 MREGYTFAGWSTSS
+661 SREGYTFAGWSTSAS
-675 NIYGKAAYAD
+675 GKAVYAD

-698 DWGDEGSEDGEHFDL
+698 DWGDEGSEDGEFFDL
-713 YACWTKNM
+713 YACWSKNM
-721 SEEEKAA
+721 SDEEKAA

-754 DMARARLT
+754 DMAQARLT
-762 AGGIEGVTVAMKAAV
+762 AGSIEGVTVAMKAAV

-782 FTEAC
+782 FTDAH

-818 LACGAYTDEAED
+818 LTCGAYNDEAED
-830 VTVVLGLDED
+830 VTVALGLDEG
-840 KALDALRT
+840 KAIEALRT
-848 QGRRISIPQE
+848 QGNRISIPQE
-858 LNDDTTLTSVPQY
+858 LNDSTTLASVPHY

-877 DESKVDYNSSDDL
+877 DENDVDYNSSNDL
-890 HTWATVTWQSSD
+890 HLWAEVTWQSSNP
-902 ASVIGI
+902 SMIGI
-908 SDRPSK
+908 GSNTTK
-914 LYGPYA
+914 LYAPYT
-920 VNVSRPK
+920 VKVSRPK

-934 TATLTYSGR
+934 TAALTYSGR
-943 DDLYVSF
+943 DDLKVYF
-950 TYPVKVKG
+950 TYTVTVKG
-958 SQKAIDYQE
+958 TQKAIEYQE
-967 GLELWLAGGTQ
+967 GLELWLSGGTQ

-1000 DIHFPTTTDMRKVFA
+1000 DIHFPTTSDMRSVFA

-1058 KDAKVTLTVKIL
+1058 EDAKVTLTVKIL

-1078 DYANMQVLARKD
+1078 DYDNMQVLASKE
-1090 IQITVPAI
+1090 IQITVPAMS
-1098 TQTEIDTAAAFMK
+1098 QTEIDAAAAFMK
-1111 KVCAE
+1111 KVCTE

-1126 NTARNKVTGDLWPF
+1126 NTARDNVTGDLWSF

-1150 KFLRTAAESQWL
+1150 KFLRASAESQWL

-1195 VTKPEY
+1195 VTKPQY
-1201 NTYVKIDSVLTY
+1201 NTHVKIDSVLTY

-1223 GSDPAYAQFKQFYK
+1223 SSDPAYAQFKQFYK

-1249 TGIEDPSVQDI
+1249 TGIEDPSVEDI
-1260 TVTVNVTGSPFAP
+1260 TITVNVTGSTFAP

-1287 NAYRTAWNALES
+1287 NAYQTAWDALES
-1299 ALTSNSYTCTGSG
+1299 VLTSNSYTYTGSG
-1312 SYVTGV
+1312 NYVTGV

-1346 MPMLDATTYAALDQY
+1346 MPMLDATTYATLDKY

-1396 CTADGSAFYTCP
+1396 CTADGSAFYSCS
-1408 TCGGTKTET
+1408 TCGGTKTEK
-1417 LSATG
+1417 LPATG

-1431 WSGYESA
+1431 WIGYESA
-1438 SATFTCAHD
+1438 SATFTCAND
-1447 ASHTETVTAVITS
+1447 ASHEETVAAAVTS

-1466 TCAEDGL
+1466 TCTEDGL

-1484 KGYTDTKTEAI
+1484 KNYTDTKTEGI
-1495 KATGEHVWDDGV
+1495 KATGEHVWDNGV
-1507 VTTEPTCTGKG
+1507 VTTEPTCTAKG
-1518 VKTYTCVKCSATKT
+1518 VKTYTCTKCSATKT
-1532 EELEALGHDYETKRT
+1532 EELNALGHNYETKRT

-1552 ADGKEEEVCSR
+1552 KDGKEEEVCSR
-1563 CKDVKSSK
+1563 CGDVRFSR

-1580 RWNPRTGRYVCENC
+1580 RWDPRTRRTVCENC
-1594 GKILIRDGD
+1594 GKILDEGGNTRPI
-1603 VKPAIPAKPGKSDQA
+1603 IPANPGKTD
-1618 GKSFP
+1618 KNFP
-1623 FVDVSKND
+1623 FTDVSKND
-1631 RYYDAVDYLYSKGI
+1631 GCYDAVDYLYSKGI

-1657 AELTRAM
+1657 GELTRAM

-1682 SFKDVAAGRYY
+1682 SFKDVAAGCYY

-1733 EYNGVELTEAD
+1733 QYNDAKIIEAD
-1744 GQLSADAAVSAW
+1744 GQLSTDAVVSGW

-1763 AAAEGILTSEQARN
+1763 AVAEGILTSVQARN

-1790 IYTYLTKD
+1790 IYTYLTKI